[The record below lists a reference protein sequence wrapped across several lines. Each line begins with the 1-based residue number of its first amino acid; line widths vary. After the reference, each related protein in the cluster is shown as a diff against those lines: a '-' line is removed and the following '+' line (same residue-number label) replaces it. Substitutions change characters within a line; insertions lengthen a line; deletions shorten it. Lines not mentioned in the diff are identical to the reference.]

1 MEKETLILIGLT
13 LLISVISIKIT
24 NKIFSKILKKNNEI
38 HLKFFKNFLK
48 AVIAILALYNIFNQ
62 FDAFESFAS
71 TILASSSLLV
81 VVLGFAFQ
89 TSLEDFIAG
98 VLISIFK
105 PFNIGDR
112 INLVNS
118 GITGKIE
125 DITIRHTIIMTF
137 QNSRLIIPN
146 SVMNKEIIENSHI
159 IDQRASNFLDVQIT
173 YESDIKKA
181 KEIITN
187 TIINHPNVIDQR
199 SQEDKNKGIPQVQ
212 VFIRNFAD
220 SGIDLRASVW
230 TKNIDINFSTCSEIR
245 EILIEKFNE
254 NNISF
259 SYPHNHILGDIN
271 IINKK

>member
-48 AVIAILALYNIFNQ
+48 AIIVILALYNIFNQ

-187 TIINHPNVIDQR
+187 TIKNHPNVIDQR